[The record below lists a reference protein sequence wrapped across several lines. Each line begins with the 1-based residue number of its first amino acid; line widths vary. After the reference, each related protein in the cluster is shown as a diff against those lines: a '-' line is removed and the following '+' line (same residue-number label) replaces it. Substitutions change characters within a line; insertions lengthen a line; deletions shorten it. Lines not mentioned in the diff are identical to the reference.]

1 MAHPNEYLKKQSPTR
16 IVLVDEAETF
26 TGNFYAFTP
35 IVLGATTSFVVQT
48 PNAGNVQTY
57 SSTAFKDVAADT
69 DITLPAAVG
78 VTVFGSFSE
87 FTGTAD
93 SKVIL
98 YLEEQD

>member
-16 IVLVDEAETF
+16 IVLVDEAQTF

-35 IVLGATTSFVVQT
+35 VVLGGTTSFVVQT

-57 SSTAFKDVAADT
+57 SSGFKDVAADT
-69 DITLPAAVG
+69 NVTLPAAVG
-78 VTVFGSFSE
+78 VTIFGSFSK
-87 FTGTAD
+87 FTGTGD

>member
-16 IVLVDEAETF
+16 IVLVDEAESF

-35 IVLGATTSFVVQT
+35 IVLGATTEFTVQT
-48 PNAGNVQTY
+48 PNAGNVQTH
-57 SSTAFKDVAADT
+57 SSGFKDVAADT
-69 DITLPAAVG
+69 DIVIPAAVG
-78 VTVFGSFSE
+78 VTIFGSFSK
-87 FTGTAD
+87 FTGTGD

>member
-35 IVLGATTSFVVQT
+35 IELGATEEFTVQT
-48 PNAGNVQTY
+48 PNAGNVQSY
-57 SSTAFKDVAADT
+57 SNGFKDVAAGT
-69 DITLPAAVG
+69 DIIIPAAVG
-78 VTVFGSFSE
+78 VTIFGSFSE
-87 FTGTAD
+87 FTGTSD

>member
-16 IVLVDEAETF
+16 IVLVDENQSF

-48 PNAGNVQTY
+48 PNSGNVQTY
-57 SSTAFKDVAADT
+57 SSDAFKDVAKDT
-69 DITLPAAVG
+69 NITLPAAVG
-78 VTVFGSFSE
+78 VTIFGSFSK
-87 FTGTAD
+87 FTGTGD